1 MQFNTWGIG
10 RRDEIASTF
19 EPDSFPFI
27 ARVKSYLDLEIVEIK
42 GNGEPVQIALG
53 ERSNPGD
60 PEAAQVRVTPF
71 FSSFDALDFF
81 CRLNLQH
88 YLAFDPADGLP
99 RRWFWEE
106 SQRRRQTVT
115 PMRTPRQRPPQ
126 ATPMAARFRA
136 GRTDARTDGKCRQTG
151 GFGKWRWLLWY
162 RSNR

>member
-10 RRDEIASTF
+10 RRDEIVSSF
-19 EPDSFPFI
+19 EPERYPFI
-27 ARVKSYLDLEIVEIK
+27 ERVKIHLDLELIEIK

-53 ERSNPGD
+53 ERIGPDD

-106 SQRRRQTVT
+106 SRRRRQVVSGTQRYRPTVA
-115 PMRTPRQRPPQ
+115 PDQSI
-126 ATPMAARFRA
+126 AGVEAAQEP
-136 GRTDARTDGKCRQTG
+136 TDKLSDSTSR
-151 GFGKWRWLLWY
+151 
-162 RSNR
+162 

>member
-10 RRDEIASTF
+10 RRDEIVSSF
-19 EPDSFPFI
+19 EPDRFPFI
-27 ARVKSYLDLEIVEIK
+27 ERVKTHLDLELIEIK

-53 ERSNPGD
+53 ERVNPGD

-81 CRLNLQH
+81 CRLNLQI

-106 SQRRRQTVT
+106 SQRRRQSLIET
-115 PMRTPRQRPPQ
+115 PALERGPAPS
-126 ATPMAARFRA
+126 
-136 GRTDARTDGKCRQTG
+136 RQTKTSVAANVAKPFSG
-151 GFGKWRWLLWY
+151 HGESGSR
-162 RSNR
+162 

>member
-10 RRDEIASTF
+10 RRDEIVSTF
-19 EPDSFPFI
+19 EPDRFPFI
-27 ARVKSYLDLEIVEIK
+27 ERVKSHLDLEIIEIK

-53 ERSNPGD
+53 ERANPGD
-60 PEAAQVRVTPF
+60 PEAAQPRVTPF

-106 SQRRRQTVT
+106 SQRRRQTASAR
-115 PMRTPRQRPPQ
+115 PMTKAGKSE
-126 ATPMAARFRA
+126 ATGIDVPTVPTA
-136 GRTDARTDGKCRQTG
+136 GQDDPSTNTNAD
-151 GFGKWRWLLWY
+151 
-162 RSNR
+162 

>member
-115 PMRTPRQRPPQ
+115 PTPALTANADKRVVSASGGGYCGIGPTGNQVCS
-126 ATPMAARFRA
+126 TARGLRLSL
-136 GRTDARTDGKCRQTG
+136 DIQKQDH
-151 GFGKWRWLLWY
+151 
-162 RSNR
+162 

>member
-10 RRDEIASTF
+10 RRDEIVSTF
-19 EPDSFPFI
+19 EPDRFPFI
-27 ARVKSYLDLEIVEIK
+27 ERVKSHLDLEIIEIK

-53 ERSNPGD
+53 ERTNPGD
-60 PEAAQVRVTPF
+60 PEAAQPRVTPF

-106 SQRRRQTVT
+106 SQRRRQTASA
-115 PMRTPRQRPPQ
+115 RPLAKDVKASPG
-126 ATPMAARFRA
+126 ADMDVPTVPTA
-136 GRTDARTDGKCRQTG
+136 GQDDPSANTNAD
-151 GFGKWRWLLWY
+151 
-162 RSNR
+162 